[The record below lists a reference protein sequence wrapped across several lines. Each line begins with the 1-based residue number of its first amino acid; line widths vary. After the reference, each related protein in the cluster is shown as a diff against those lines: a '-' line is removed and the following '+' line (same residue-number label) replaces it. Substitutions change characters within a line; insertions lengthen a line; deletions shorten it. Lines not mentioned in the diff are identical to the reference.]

1 MRSPPITAARDPRRE
16 RNSTLA
22 QALLWAAGGTG
33 FTALLTAL
41 GAATVFFF
49 RSRPDP
55 TVHRIFLGFAAG
67 VMIAASMWSLLIPA
81 IEEAE
86 AMGMVGW
93 VPAAGGSVLGIA
105 FLLAMDALLPQL
117 TPESFRHLGRRT
129 PLLVLAVTLHNI
141 PEGMA
146 VGISFALAAQADITL
161 LPASMALALGIGIQ
175 NFPEGAAISLPL
187 RQAGM
192 GRARAFLM
200 GAASGIVEPIAALL
214 TVLAAGTVQPLM
226 PWLLSFAAG
235 AMLYVVVEELI
246 PEANLRH
253 DHETHGGTFGVMAGF
268 LIMMIL
274 DVALG

>member
-146 VGISFALAAQADITL
+146 VGLAFSMAAQDTGSGALAGAV
-161 LPASMALALGIGIQ
+161 ALAIGMGLQ

-187 RQAGM
+187 RSDGVGT
-192 GRARAFLM
+192 GRAFAA
-200 GAASGIVEPIAALL
+200 GALSGVVEPIFGLL
-214 TVLAAGTVQPLM
+214 TVLVAGSVSLVM
-226 PWLLSFAAG
+226 PWVLSFAAG
-235 AMLYVVVEELI
+235 AMIYVVVEELI
-246 PEANLRH
+246 PEAHLGEH
-253 DHETHGGTFGVMAGF
+253 SHVGTASVMCGF
-268 LIMMIL
+268 LVMMLL
-274 DVALG
+274 DVMLG